1 VDFVD
6 ELAVAWRRERPG
18 LDTSTLPPLV
28 RLARLMLLGEAFQRA
43 VLAPFEL
50 SAGDYA
56 VLAAL
61 RRTGRPYALSP
72 SQLYG
77 RLERSSGGM
86 TKILKRLEELGLVR
100 RSPDPA
106 DGRSSRVVLTRAGL
120 ELQDRVFAA
129 FLSAS
134 QDLLGPIPE
143 AKRREVDRALRTLML
158 AFDDYLPD

>member
-1 VDFVD
+1 MDFVD
-6 ELAVAWRRERPG
+6 ELAVSWRREFPG

-28 RLARLMLLGEAFQRA
+28 RLARLMILGEGFQRA

-50 SAGDYA
+50 TAGDYA

-86 TKILKRLEELGLVR
+86 TKILKKLEELGLVR
-100 RSPDPA
+100 RSPDPE
-106 DGRSSRVVLTRAGL
+106 DGRGSRVALTRAGL
-120 ELQDRVFAA
+120 EMHDRVFGA

-134 QDLLGPIPE
+134 QDLLGPLPD
-143 AKRREVDRALRTLML
+143 ARRREVDRALRTLVD
-158 AFDDYLPD
+158 AFERYVGA